1 MVPVCF
7 GGALL
12 SCGFSIGRS
21 GFPSPTCS
29 TSDQSAP
36 VQNFILSSRRGT
48 NQARIRTKPE
58 KLWEK
63 RQTTCRILNRTVCN
77 TRDGSFMTH
86 ISPLFPKSQSSA
98 LKRSN
103 RKTVSCC
110 VVVVAVRR
118 LIYDPKSDTETGGMD
133 EKGLYL
139 IAQENR

>member
-1 MVPVCF
+1 MFEKFHCVIIRTFRVFFFFGVFKVPVCF

-63 RQTTCRILNRTVCN
+63 RQTTCSILNRTVCN
-77 TRDGSFMTH
+77 TRDGSFITH
-86 ISPLFPKSQSSA
+86 ISPPFPQKPIICF
-98 LKRSN
+98 
-103 RKTVSCC
+103 KT
-110 VVVVAVRR
+110 
-118 LIYDPKSDTETGGMD
+118 IKP
-133 EKGLYL
+133 
-139 IAQENR
+139 ENS